1 MYIVTGGAGFIGSN
15 IIRALNDRGISNIL
29 LVDDL
34 TDGKKCLNLSDLNII
49 DYMDMYDF
57 LEKVTQNTLNIDVTA
72 VFHEGACSATTEW
85 NGKYVMDVNYTYSKT
100 LLHYCLNKNI
110 PFSYA
115 SSASVYGSGP
125 IFKEQRDHEKPIN
138 MYAYSKFQFDQYV
151 RSILAEAKSQIVGF
165 RYFNVYGPRE
175 QHKGSMASV
184 AFHLRNQILNGEN
197 PKLFGAYDG
206 YEAGGQSRDFIYV
219 EDLVNAKLWF
229 LDQALQGKNKSDI
242 YNLGTGKA
250 EPFKTIASSVIQHY
264 NKGEIEYI
272 DFPEHL
278 KGAYQSFTQADISK
292 LRQAGYQGTFRD
304 LATGVK
310 DYMTWLDAKHG

>member
-15 IIRALNDRGISNIL
+15 IIKALNKRGISDIL

-34 TDGKKCLNLSDLNII
+34 TDGKKCINLADLNIA

-57 LEKVTQNTLNIDVTA
+57 LDALKNKTLNLNVQAI
-72 VFHEGACSATTEW
+72 FHEGACSATTEW
-85 NGKYVMDVNYTYSKT
+85 NGKYVMDVNYQYSKAV
-100 LLHYCLNKNI
+100 LDYCLEHKV

-115 SSASVYGSGP
+115 SSASVYGAGP
-125 IFKEQRDHEKPIN
+125 IFKEERSHEKPLN
-138 MYAYSKFQFDQYV
+138 MYAFSKFQFDHYI
-151 RSILAEAKSQIVGF
+151 RNILPKAESQIAGF

-184 AFHLRNQILNGEN
+184 AFHLRNQVLAGEN

-219 EDLVNAKLWF
+219 EDLVNTKLWF
-229 LDQALQGKNKSDI
+229 LDNPQASGI

-250 EPFKTIASSVIQHY
+250 EPFKTIATTVISHY
-264 NKGEIEYI
+264 GKGEIEYI
-272 DFPEHL
+272 DFPDHL

-292 LRQAGYQGTFRD
+292 LRSAGYQGDFRD

-310 DYMTWLDAKHG
+310 DYMTWLDTNG

>member
-15 IIRALNDRGISNIL
+15 IIKALNNRGITNIV

-34 TDGKKCLNLSDLNII
+34 TDGKKCLNLSDLDIA

-57 LEKVTQNTLNIDVTA
+57 LEAIKQDSLAMDVTA

-85 NGKYVMDVNYTYSKT
+85 NGKYVMDVNYQYSKAV
-100 LLHYCLNKNI
+100 LAFCSKHNI

-125 IFKEQRDHEKPIN
+125 VFEEARQYEKPLN

-151 RSILAEAKSQIVGF
+151 RSILPTAKHQIVGF

-184 AFHLRNQILNGEN
+184 AFHLRNQVLADEN

-219 EDLVNAKLWF
+219 EDLVNTKLWF
-229 LDQALQGKNKSDI
+229 LDNPDKSGI
-242 YNLGTGKA
+242 FNLGTGKA
-250 EPFKTIASSVIQHY
+250 EPFRTIAETVIEHY
-264 NKGEIEYI
+264 GKGEIEYI
-272 DFPEHL
+272 PFPEHL
-278 KGAYQSFTQADISK
+278 KGAYQSFTQADITK
-292 LRQAGYQGTFRD
+292 LRETGYKGSFRG
-304 LATGVK
+304 LAEGVK
-310 DYMTWLDAKHG
+310 DYLGWLDNHG

>member
-15 IIRALNDRGISNIL
+15 IIKALNDRGISDIL

-34 TDGKKCLNLSDLNII
+34 TDGKKCINLADLNIA

-57 LEKVTQNTLNIDVTA
+57 LEALKNKTLSIEVDA
-72 VFHEGACSATTEW
+72 IFHEGACSATTEW
-85 NGKYVMDVNYTYSKT
+85 NGKYVMDVNYQYSKAV
-100 LLHYCLNKNI
+100 LDYCLEHKV

-115 SSASVYGSGP
+115 SSASVYGAGP
-125 IFKEQRDHEKPIN
+125 IFKEERSHEKPLN
-138 MYAYSKFQFDQYV
+138 MYAFSKFQFDQYIRNV
-151 RSILAEAKSQIVGF
+151 LPSAESQIVGF

-184 AFHLRNQILNGEN
+184 AFHLRNQVLAGEN

-219 EDLVNAKLWF
+219 EDLVKTKLWF
-229 LDQALQGKNKSDI
+229 LDNPEQSGI
-242 YNLGTGKA
+242 YNLGTGQA
-250 EPFKTIASSVIQHY
+250 EPFKTIATTVISHY
-264 NKGEIEYI
+264 EKGEIEYI
-272 DFPEHL
+272 DFPDHL

-292 LRQAGYQGTFRD
+292 LRKAGYQGDFRD

-310 DYMTWLDAKHG
+310 DYMTWLDANG

>member
-1 MYIVTGGAGFIGSN
+1 MFIVTGGAGFIGSN
-15 IIRALNDRGISNIL
+15 IIKALNNRGITNIL

-34 TDGKKCLNLSDLNII
+34 TDGKKCLNLSDLNIA

-57 LEKVTQNTLNIDVTA
+57 LEAIKQDSLGIEVTA
-72 VFHEGACSATTEW
+72 IFHEGACSATTEW
-85 NGKYVMDVNYTYSKT
+85 DGKYVMDVNYQYSKAV
-100 LLHYCLNKNI
+100 LAFSSKHNI

-125 IFKEQRDHEKPIN
+125 IFEEARQYEKPLN

-151 RSILAEAKSQIVGF
+151 RSLLPTAKHQIVGF

-184 AFHLRNQILNGEN
+184 AFHLRNQVLANEN

-219 EDLVNAKLWF
+219 EDLVNTKLWF
-229 LDQALQGKNKSDI
+229 LDNPDKSGI
-242 YNLGTGKA
+242 FNLGTGKA
-250 EPFKTIASSVIQHY
+250 EPFRTIAETVINHY
-264 NKGEIEYI
+264 GKGEIEYI
-272 DFPEHL
+272 PFPEHL
-278 KGAYQSFTQADISK
+278 KGAYQSFTQADITK
-292 LRQAGYQGTFRD
+292 LRKVGYTGSFRG
-304 LATGVK
+304 LAAGVK
-310 DYMTWLDAKHG
+310 DYLGWLDNHG